1 MQPLS
6 EETVTFNLELNV
18 EKAIGNIR
26 QLETLLYRSLAL
38 VRRLCGNEDVDAAI
52 LKFQRLTMTVRLLH
66 SAFIMLDSATG
77 PIGWAIAIIGFIGG
91 LVTAGE
97 MALEMTS

>member
-1 MQPLS
+1 
-6 EETVTFNLELNV
+6 
-18 EKAIGNIR
+18 
-26 QLETLLYRSLAL
+26 
-38 VRRLCGNEDVDAAI
+38 
-52 LKFQRLTMTVRLLH
+52 MTVRLLH